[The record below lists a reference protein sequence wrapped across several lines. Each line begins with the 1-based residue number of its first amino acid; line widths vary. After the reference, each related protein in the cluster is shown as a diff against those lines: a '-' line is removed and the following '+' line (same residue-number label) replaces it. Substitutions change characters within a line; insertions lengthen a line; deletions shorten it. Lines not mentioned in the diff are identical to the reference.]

1 MIKDFYLEATVISN
15 HVCDGL
21 PVSGAWGRAA
31 LTQHATRKERSG
43 VSNSCQTSGRKRNV
57 QILNNI
63 PQHVSSLGYITCYC
77 IVTCQVFVAFP

>member
-15 HVCDGL
+15 HVCDGF

-43 VSNSCQTSGRKRNV
+43 VSNSCQTSGRKKECPKY
-57 QILNNI
+57 QIISHNTSVRFEDI
-63 PQHVSSLGYITCYC
+63 SL
-77 IVTCQVFVAFP
+77 VMV